1 MNRDL
6 DIKKAVLEEYDNGA
20 KATDLAKKYDISR
33 GTIYLWIDQ
42 RKKGMLTF
50 DDELINSALKMFN
63 EDNLSVKEIAARFNV
78 TVPTVYT
85 WLRMRAD
92 SLEKNVRITLSSKTE
107 DKDAAEQ
114 EALVNKLIE
123 ENRTLKEENKKLNE
137 EVELYKSLLS
147 KLNTFIDKT
156 SDPQRTPV

>member
-42 RKKGMLTF
+42 RKKGKLTF
-50 DDELINSALKMFN
+50 DDKVINNAIKRFN
-63 EDNLSVKEIAARFNV
+63 EDHWGVKEIASHFGV
-78 TVPTVYT
+78 SVPTVYA
-85 WLRMRAD
+85 WLKMKEVPLDEIRQRELYD
-92 SLEKNVRITLSSKTE
+92 VIEEKDTT
-107 DKDAAEQ
+107 KDE
-114 EALVNKLIE
+114 LLIE
-123 ENRTLKEENKKLNE
+123 TLNKEIQGLKEQNKKLRE

>member
-6 DIKKAVLEEYDNGA
+6 DVKKVVLEEYDNGA

-42 RKKGMLTF
+42 RKKGKLTF

-63 EDNLSVKEIAARFNV
+63 EDNLSVKEIASRFNV

-156 SDPQRTPV
+156 SDSQRKPV